1 MKDEEAATKF
11 LTDKIGSAGRPQ
23 VRIGFRASII
33 AVFVAVVL
41 LVGLTPVYL
50 SFDRVSSI
58 TRTAQKMF
66 SSREWKRL
74 YADGTVVKW
83 LQQVSD
89 FFMSEAGDRESTK
102 ASDYFDPTIYLSTI
116 G

>member
-1 MKDEEAATKF
+1 MDRVGHPGHLTRGSREHGCEADRSEVLKDEEAATKL

-33 AVFVAVVL
+33 AVFIAVVL
-41 LVGLTPVYL
+41 LVGLT
-50 SFDRVSSI
+50 
-58 TRTAQKMF
+58 
-66 SSREWKRL
+66 
-74 YADGTVVKW
+74 
-83 LQQVSD
+83 
-89 FFMSEAGDRESTK
+89 EAGAGEATK